1 MLAFLVGEMSLNQIE
16 ELTAALVKAE
26 QGELSDKEFQI
37 VVLRSLISLKESHV
51 SVRSRL
57 YNVEKFK
64 MLVKV
69 VRYFTEGN
77 LNQHKSRKAELL
89 YCTLCNIRNIDGNI
103 LGMLDTIHIIHLLY
117 NYNIHYVYNVY
128 IVHNTHCTR

>member
-1 MLAFLVGEMSLNQIE
+1 
-16 ELTAALVKAE
+16 
-26 QGELSDKEFQI
+26 
-37 VVLRSLISLKESHV
+37 
-51 SVRSRL
+51 
-57 YNVEKFK
+57 

-128 IVHNTHCTR
+128 IVHCTQYTLYKVNMIIYMFMTLFSSVVLMTPKVPQ